1 MLETEFKNNTLTA
14 FLSGEIDHDSAVEI
28 RARVDGLAQALR
40 PRLLCLD
47 FGKVSFMD
55 SSGVGLVMGRYRRMQ
70 MLGGALRV
78 CNYNDSAYRI
88 FAMSGLEG
96 LGVLG

>member
-55 SSGVGLVMGRYRRMQ
+55 SSGVGLVMGRYKAARS
-70 MLGGALRV
+70 LGCRVTVRGLRPR
-78 CNYNDSAYRI
+78 DQKIMRL
-88 FAMSGLEG
+88 SGLSA
-96 LGVLG
+96 LVTFQ